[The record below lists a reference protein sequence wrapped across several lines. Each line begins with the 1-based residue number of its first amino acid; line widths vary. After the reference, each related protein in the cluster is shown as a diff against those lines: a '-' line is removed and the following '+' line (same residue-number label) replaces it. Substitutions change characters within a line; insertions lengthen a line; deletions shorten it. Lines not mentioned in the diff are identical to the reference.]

1 MIEGRGGGVS
11 HHCQPL
17 LKLLPHLPHCF
28 GPCRHGGLL
37 RPPWKCRYHISYPP
51 VTSTR
56 HIEPLGV
63 IDTHQNP
70 AEEKVHFMAFWR
82 GRRRREEISPG
93 TSDFPLWP
101 NKPYDH
107 QGGQITS
114 RSCCLVPFI
123 TPWLPSLAWPKFSTQ
138 FSLEGIQHPGQGIA
152 QPSSGI
158 LWNRFESQ
166 PRRLLTV
173 SVLFQPLSLYFY
185 CAHHLVC
192 LAMEWWIHCPSRRVS
207 TWLLF
212 PYPLYLWASQP
223 LYLPYALRYFVL

>member
-1 MIEGRGGGVS
+1 M
-11 HHCQPL
+11 
-17 LKLLPHLPHCF
+17 
-28 GPCRHGGLL
+28 
-37 RPPWKCRYHISYPP
+37 
-51 VTSTR
+51 
-56 HIEPLGV
+56 

-93 TSDFPLWP
+93 TNDFPLWP

-107 QGGQITS
+107 WGGWITS

-138 FSLEGIQHPGQGIA
+138 FSLEGIQHPGQGTA
-152 QPSSGI
+152 QPCSGI
-158 LWNRFESQ
+158 LWSPFESQ
-166 PRRLLTV
+166 PHRLLTV
-173 SVLFQPLSLYFY
+173 PVFFQPLSLYSY

-192 LAMEWWIHCPSRRVS
+192 LAMEWWIHCPSRWVS